1 VTRTSAATI
10 ASIAER
16 IESRLAAM
24 AGLEAAI
31 REDLALLAFVDDPHP
46 ANALLTIEQA
56 SERLH
61 VSRATMFRLMTDD
74 PDLRYLKIN
83 KRTLFR
89 PEDIEE
95 DWFKGLNLLH
105 VPAYSLFAEPIAST
119 TRRAVE
125 IARADGAIVSVD
137 LSSAAGIRE
146 YGGARLALDLAMLH
160 PEIVFANEAEA
171 AELGAPLVPFL
182 ELAIESYDPAE
193 CAQCV
198 AGLALTEPG
207 SRFLR

>member
-1 VTRTSAATI
+1 MSTVVQLSGAVRPRRRSRTPYPIWVCPYRASVTRTSAATI

-74 PDLRYLKIN
+74 RDLRYLKIN

-89 PEDIEE
+89 PEDIE
-95 DWFKGLNLLH
+95 
-105 VPAYSLFAEPIAST
+105 A
-119 TRRAVE
+119 
-125 IARADGAIVSVD
+125 
-137 LSSAAGIRE
+137 
-146 YGGARLALDLAMLH
+146 
-160 PEIVFANEAEA
+160 
-171 AELGAPLVPFL
+171 FL
-182 ELAIESYDPAE
+182 EAKLFKAA
-193 CAQCV
+193 
-198 AGLALTEPG
+198 
-207 SRFLR
+207 

>member
-1 VTRTSAATI
+1 MTRTSAATI

-89 PEDIEE
+89 PEDIE
-95 DWFKGLNLLH
+95 
-105 VPAYSLFAEPIAST
+105 A
-119 TRRAVE
+119 
-125 IARADGAIVSVD
+125 
-137 LSSAAGIRE
+137 
-146 YGGARLALDLAMLH
+146 
-160 PEIVFANEAEA
+160 
-171 AELGAPLVPFL
+171 FL
-182 ELAIESYDPAE
+182 EAKLFKAA
-193 CAQCV
+193 
-198 AGLALTEPG
+198 
-207 SRFLR
+207 